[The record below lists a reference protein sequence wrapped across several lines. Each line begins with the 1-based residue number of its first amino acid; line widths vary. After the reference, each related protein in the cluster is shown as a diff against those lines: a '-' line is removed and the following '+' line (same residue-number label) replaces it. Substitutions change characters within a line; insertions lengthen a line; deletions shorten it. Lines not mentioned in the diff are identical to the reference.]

1 MNKFLKTFWGL
12 AGLLAAGAASAAGAS
27 VDSVGG
33 AAENVASNLPAVLDV
48 MTAFAYIFAVW
59 AGLKALQLLLA
70 HGSGHHRHG
79 GGSLFPVV
87 GWLIA
92 MTLLFA
98 LPGFVE
104 MTASSMG
111 LQSGA
116 LPDFGLSSTTPG
128 QDLATMAI
136 SLSGSMPGLKKL
148 IAGFAAVA
156 GAFLLIRAALLTP
169 LVSEGRLPPGRVGW
183 MAVSGALLWCV
194 PQFLDL
200 ASGTMGMGRTSNI
213 LAAGFAESLGISPA
227 GSGDFGQTVVAI
239 FTILQVVGFV
249 AVVRGGLM
257 LKTLGEAGESHFGK
271 AMTHIFAGSACA
283 NMPLVVKIL
292 STSIGANAVICGG
305 QLAVLCGG

>member
-1 MNKFLKTFWGL
+1 MNKFLKTLLGL
-12 AGLLAAGAASAAGAS
+12 AGVLAAGAASAAGAS
-27 VDSVGG
+27 VDSIGSV
-33 AAENVASNLPAVLDV
+33 AENVAFNLPAVLDV
-48 MTAFAYIFAVW
+48 MAAFAYIFAVW
-59 AGLKALQLLLA
+59 AGLKALQLLLE

-79 GGSLFPVV
+79 GGSLFPVG

-104 MTASSMG
+104 MTASTMG

-116 LPDFGLSSTTPG
+116 LPDFGTSSTTPG

-200 ASGTMGMGRTSNI
+200 ASGTMGMGNTSNI
-213 LAAGFAESLGISPA
+213 LAAGFAGSLGISPA
-227 GSGDFGQTVVAI
+227 GGGQFGQTIVAI

-249 AVVRGGLM
+249 SLVRGGLM
-257 LKTLGEAGESHFGK
+257 LKTLGEAGESHFGR

-283 NMPLVVKIL
+283 NMPLVVKII
-292 STSIGANAVICGG
+292 STSIGANSAICGG
-305 QLAVLCGG
+305 ALAVLCGG